1 MGVVGD
7 QVTVVTGGASG
18 IGACLCRSFAA
29 AGART
34 VVVVDRDADGA
45 AAVATEVG
53 GVPVELDLAD
63 GVRVTEAFTAIEE
76 AHGPIDV
83 LCNNAGIASG
93 GDPLSTPLGEWQLQ
107 WDVNVMSHVHALRA
121 VLPGMLARGQGR
133 VLHTASMAGI
143 LSSHGNSVY
152 ATTKHA
158 VVGLAEWLA
167 FTYAHRG
174 IRVHL
179 LAPLGVNTPMLA
191 ATADPEW
198 QRSAAGEV
206 VEPEAV
212 AEMVLA
218 AFHDERFLIT
228 TDDVAHE
235 WMAFKTA
242 EPDKWLRGMSRL
254 QQRIETA
261 GGAGAS
267 G

>member
-1 MGVVGD
+1 MGTVED
-7 QVTVVTGGASG
+7 QVVIVTGGASG

-34 VVVVDRDADGA
+34 VVVVDRDAEGS
-45 AAVATEVG
+45 AAVAAEVG
-53 GVPVELDLAD
+53 GVSVELDLGD
-63 GVRVTEAFTAIEE
+63 GDAVTEAFTAIEDE
-76 AHGPIDV
+76 HGPVDV

-93 GDPLSTPLGEWQLQ
+93 ADPLTTPLDEWQLQ

-121 VLPGMLARGQGR
+121 VLPGMLARGEGR

-143 LSSHGNSVY
+143 LSSHGNAVY

-174 IRVHL
+174 LKVHL

-206 VEPEAV
+206 VEPEDV
-212 AEMVLA
+212 AEMVLD
-218 AFHDERFLIT
+218 AFREERFLIT
-228 TDDVAHE
+228 TDDVAQE
-235 WMAFKTA
+235 WMTFKTA
-242 EPDKWLRGMSRL
+242 EPDKWLRGMGKL
-254 QQRIETA
+254 QQRIEAADGSAAT
-261 GGAGAS
+261 G
-267 G
+267 

>member
-1 MGVVGD
+1 MGVVED
-7 QVTVVTGGASG
+7 QVVVVTGGASG

-29 AGART
+29 EGART
-34 VVVVDRDADGA
+34 VIVVDRNGDGTV
-45 AAVATEVG
+45 AVAAEFG
-53 GVPVELDLAD
+53 GVAVELDLAD
-63 GVRVTEAFTAIEE
+63 GDRVTEAFIAIEDE
-76 AHGPIDV
+76 HGPIDL

-93 GDPLSTPLGEWQLQ
+93 GDPLTTPIGEWQLQ

-133 VLHTASMAGI
+133 ILHTASMAGI

-206 VEPEAV
+206 VEPEDV
-212 AEMVLA
+212 AEMVLD
-218 AFHDERFLIT
+218 AFREERFLIVT
-228 TDDVAHE
+228 EDVAQE

-254 QQRIETA
+254 QQRIEAA
-261 GGAGAS
+261 GGDGVT

>member
-1 MGVVGD
+1 MGVVEG
-7 QVTVVTGGASG
+7 QVVVVTGGASG
-18 IGACLCRSFAA
+18 IGACLCRSFAS

-34 VVVVDRDADGA
+34 VVVVDRDGDGA
-45 AAVATEVG
+45 TSVAGEV
-53 GVPVELDLAD
+53 D
-63 GVRVTEAFTAIEE
+63 GVAVQVDLGDAARVTEVFTAIEDE
-76 AHGPIDV
+76 HGPIDV

-93 GDPLSTPLGEWQLQ
+93 ADPLTTPIDEWQLQ

-121 VLPGMLARGQGR
+121 VLPGMLARGEGR

-143 LSSHGNSVY
+143 LSSHGNAPY

-206 VEPEAV
+206 VEPEDV
-212 AEMVLA
+212 AQMVLD
-218 AFHDERFLIT
+218 AFEEERFLIVT
-228 TDDVAHE
+228 EDVAHE
-235 WMAFKTA
+235 WMTFKTA
-242 EPDKWLRGMSRL
+242 EPDKWLRGMNKL
-254 QQRIETA
+254 QRRIEAA
-261 GGAGAS
+261 GEHG
-267 G
+267 